1 MNRFDYIPIYENLKN
16 SLELVLGLLSSAE
29 KDCQKLYQLRSESL
43 FGSAKD
49 SKEIIEN
56 LSFNVQ

>member
-1 MNRFDYIPIYENLKN
+1 MNSPIYENLKN
-16 SLELVLGLLSSAE
+16 SLELVLCLLSSAE
-29 KDCQKLYQLRSESL
+29 TDCQKLYQFRSESL